1 MPLLAHFNAEVLP
14 MSSLKK
20 GMLLLVASLGAISLG
35 TVATAASFP
44 SAAGAAGGKA
54 IVTLGKQAEL
64 FARGAAVG
72 VPVHVT
78 CDAPSVPTG
87 QSLSQNVS
95 VQLSEVVAGDVVQEG
110 YGSTSDFI
118 CDGLPHSSTVY
129 VIPNIG
135 GGPFGGGAVHP
146 FIDGTSFASA
156 QLSVCSLPGI
166 FPPTAAPFAPPTP
179 PPMPSPSPIPGFP
192 GLPSCQSGQ
201 HQAVVSIVGDNEG

>member
-1 MPLLAHFNAEVLP
+1 

-20 GMLLLVASLGAISLG
+20 GVLLLVASLGGISLG
-35 TVATAASFP
+35 TVAVAASFP

-72 VPVHVT
+72 VPVHIT

-95 VQLSEVVAGDVVQEG
+95 VQLSEVVAGDVVQQG
-110 YGSTSDFI
+110 YGSASDFI
-118 CDGLPHSSTVY
+118 CDGSPHSSTVY
-129 VIPNIG
+129 VMPNG
-135 GGPFGGGAVHP
+135 SAGPFGGSTAHP
-146 FIDGTSFASA
+146 FTDGTAFASA

-166 FPPTAAPFAPPTP
+166 FPPTAAPFTS
-179 PPMPSPSPIPGFP
+179 PMQSQLPSPIPSFP
-192 GLPSCQSGQ
+192 GLPSCQSAQ

>member
-1 MPLLAHFNAEVLP
+1 

-20 GMLLLVASLGAISLG
+20 GVLLLVASLGGISLG
-35 TVATAASFP
+35 TVAVAASFP

-72 VPVHVT
+72 VPVHIT

-95 VQLSEVVAGDVVQEG
+95 VQLSEVVAGDVVQQG
-110 YGSTSDFI
+110 YGSASDFI
-118 CDGLPHSSTVY
+118 CDGSPHSSTVY
-129 VIPNIG
+129 VMPNG
-135 GGPFGGGAVHP
+135 SAGPFGGSTAHP
-146 FIDGTSFASA
+146 FTDGTAFASA

-166 FPPTAAPFAPPTP
+166 FPPTAAPFTS
-179 PPMPSPSPIPGFP
+179 PMQSPLPSPIPSFP
-192 GLPSCQSGQ
+192 GLPSCQSAQ

>member
-1 MPLLAHFNAEVLP
+1 

-20 GMLLLVASLGAISLG
+20 GVLLLVASLGAISLG
-35 TVATAASFP
+35 TVAIAASFP
-44 SAAGAAGGKA
+44 SAAAAAGGKA

-72 VPVHVT
+72 VPVHIT

-95 VQLSEVVAGDVVQEG
+95 VQLSEVVAGDVVQQG
-110 YGSTSDFI
+110 YGSGSDFI
-118 CDGLPHSSTVY
+118 CDGSPHSSTVY
-129 VIPNIG
+129 VMPNSST
-135 GGPFGGGAVHP
+135 GPFGGSSAHP
-146 FIDGTSFASA
+146 FTDGTAFASA

-166 FPPTAAPFAPPTP
+166 FLPTAAPFASPTP
-179 PPMPSPSPIPGFP
+179 PPPPPLPSPIPSFP

>member
-1 MPLLAHFNAEVLP
+1 

-20 GMLLLVASLGAISLG
+20 GVLLLVASLAGISLG
-35 TVATAASFP
+35 TVAVAASFP

-72 VPVHVT
+72 VPVHIT

-95 VQLSEVVAGDVVQEG
+95 VQLSEVVAGDVVQQG
-110 YGSTSDFI
+110 YGSASDFI
-118 CDGLPHSSTVY
+118 CDGSPHSSTVY
-129 VIPNIG
+129 VMPNG
-135 GGPFGGGAVHP
+135 SAGPFGGSTAHP
-146 FIDGTSFASA
+146 FTDGTAFASA

-166 FPPTAAPFAPPTP
+166 FPPTAAPFTS
-179 PPMPSPSPIPGFP
+179 PMQSPLPSPIPSFP
-192 GLPSCQSGQ
+192 GLPSCQSAQ